1 MGQSLT
7 VLLCMVDEPNRSRCW
22 NFLNENSDV
31 LKAAQ
36 GSSHNHQAWP
46 GGYLDHVSETM
57 TIASALYHAMTKIR
71 PLPFLLSDALVIM
84 FLHDIE
90 KPFKVKGEKLSK
102 KERRQQ
108 RESIVKWYGFELTP
122 EQQNAMLY
130 VEGEHDDYRADR
142 RVMNE
147 LAGFC
152 HMCDVASARVWHD
165 EPQKENS
172 SG

>member
-22 NFLNENSDV
+22 EFLNENERV
-31 LKAAQ
+31 LKTAQ

-46 GGYLDHVSETM
+46 GGYLHHVSETM
-57 TIASALYHAMTKIR
+57 TIAAVLHHAMSKMR
-71 PLPFLLSDALVIM
+71 SLPFSLSDALVVM

-90 KPFKVKGEKLSK
+90 KPFKLKGEKLSK
-102 KERRQQ
+102 KDRRQM
-108 RESIVKWYGFELTP
+108 RESIIKWHGFRLTP
-122 EQQNAMLY
+122 EQETAMLY
-130 VEGEHDDYRADR
+130 VEGEGDDYRGDR

-165 EPQKENS
+165 EPLKEDAK
-172 SG
+172 

>member
-1 MGQSLT
+1 
-7 VLLCMVDEPNRSRCW
+7 MVDEPNRSRCW
-22 NFLNENSDV
+22 EFLNENERL
-31 LKAAQ
+31 LKDAM

-57 TIASALYHAMTKIR
+57 TIAAVLHHAMSKVR
-71 PLPFLLSDALVIM
+71 PLSFSLSDALVVM

-102 KERRQQ
+102 KDRRQQ
-108 RESIVKWYGFELTP
+108 RESIIRWHGFRLTA
-122 EQQNAMLY
+122 EQENAMLY
-130 VEGEHDDYRADR
+130 VEGEGDDYRADR

-147 LAGFC
+147 LAAFC

-165 EPQKENS
+165 QPLKEDNN
-172 SG
+172 G